1 MKKYK
6 KTLPNNKFYAV
17 LRKILEKIRPSS
29 LSIKDQTF
37 FIKRLSYFIKAGI
50 TIMESLHMIREQ
62 TIPKKYTR
70 MLDII
75 IRDISN
81 GQFLSTSLSKFK
93 GVFGEF
99 AINIIHVGETSG
111 TLSQNLEYLAD
122 ELKKKQQLRQKIIGA
137 SIYPIVI
144 TLATLGI
151 TAFLMIYLFPKIMPV
166 FLSLN
171 MTLPISTRIVIF
183 ISDSLRNYSYHI
195 ITFIV
200 VFGIGFFI
208 TFKKSYL
215 FHYYFDKF
223 VLKMPIV
230 GKVIQYYNMTNF
242 TRTMGLLLKSG
253 ITLNEALPIIS
264 KTTVNLVY
272 KKEYQF
278 MLRTINQG
286 ERMSFYLNK
295 RMKLFPDVLSQ
306 IIAVGERSGNLSNSF
321 VYLSDLYEGEVDDFT
336 KNLSGL
342 IEPVLMIFMGILVG
356 FIAISIITPIYGIT
370 QHLSPK

>member
-17 LRKILEKIRPSS
+17 LRK
-29 LSIKDQTF
+29 
-37 FIKRLSYFIKAGI
+37 
-50 TIMESLHMIREQ
+50 
-62 TIPKKYTR
+62 
-70 MLDII
+70 
-75 IRDISN
+75 
-81 GQFLSTSLSKFK
+81 
-93 GVFGEF
+93 
-99 AINIIHVGETSG
+99 
-111 TLSQNLEYLAD
+111 
-122 ELKKKQQLRQKIIGA
+122 KIIGA

-144 TLATLGI
+144 TLATVGI

-166 FLSLN
+166 FSSLN

-195 ITFIV
+195 ITFIM

-208 TFKKSYL
+208 TLKKSHL

-223 VLKMPIV
+223 ILKMPVIGKIV
-230 GKVIQYYNMTNF
+230 QYYNMTNF

-253 ITLNEALPIIS
+253 ITLNEALPIVS

-272 KKEYQF
+272 KKEYQS

-295 RMKLFPDVLSQ
+295 KMKLFPDVLSQ
-306 IIAVGERSGNLSNSF
+306 IISVGERSGNLSNSF
-321 VYLSDLYEGEVDDFT
+321 IYLSDLYEGEVDDFT